1 MDCGRM
7 NLTAVV
13 SCTKKPRYT
22 AQTPAGSG
30 HACWGVQG
38 AAAPPVPSLVILE
51 KAFTAHCDI
60 TALFSLLSCLTLPVL
75 FFLLLL
81 FSINVCLFFSPVYSV
96 LFSSFVSV
104 LFCFY
109 TVLFSLCPCPSN
121 FLFLWLALPFCMLHT
136 TPPRKGTCLIPYHCW
151 SRNLWKESWS
161 WWTTCQ
167 ALCAIIMPSLLL
179 NITTLRT
186 RLIFLISW
194 KVSIQTWFDWD
205 L

>member
-1 MDCGRM
+1 MCVEG
-7 NLTAVV
+7 
-13 SCTKKPRYT
+13 
-22 AQTPAGSG
+22 
-30 HACWGVQG
+30 WGVWDT
-38 AAAPPVPSLVILE
+38 AAPPVPSLVMLE

-75 FFLLLL
+75 LFLLLL
-81 FSINVCLFFSPVYSV
+81 FSINVCLFFLPSV
-96 LFSSFVSV
+96 LFSSFVCFL
-104 LFCFY
+104 LFLFLFFY
-109 TVLFSLCPCPSN
+109 TVSFFPLSLSLK
-121 FLFLWLALPFCMLHT
+121 FYLFLWLALPFCMLHT

-167 ALCAIIMPSLLL
+167 ALCAIIMPSLLP